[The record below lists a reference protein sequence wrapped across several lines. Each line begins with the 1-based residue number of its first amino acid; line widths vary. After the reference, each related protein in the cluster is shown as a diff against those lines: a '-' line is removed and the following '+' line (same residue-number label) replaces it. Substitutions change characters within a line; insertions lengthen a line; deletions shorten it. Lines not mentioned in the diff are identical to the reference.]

1 METAQNP
8 QRFSA
13 LVSDTVARL
22 QHCMQLINGE
32 NPSQIHATHGAEA
45 TAEPP
50 AAEADGE
57 TDGAKKKAAAKR
69 AKKNARR
76 RNQPNAEEAP
86 PPLVHLPSIVD
97 PTDGR
102 VELQQYAGEQQIGD
116 VMRLIGGELSEPYS
130 IYTYRYF
137 INKWPY
143 LCLLAFDTHEKK
155 HVGVVVG
162 KIDDDDP
169 SVMRAGPPNAYI
181 AMLAVDKSCRRMG
194 IGTRLVTAVVSRM
207 QELGCGQVVLET
219 EVTNTNALNLYSR
232 LGFIRERRYFRYYL
246 SGTDAYRVK
255 LYFSTPRI
263 SAHQQQ
269 QESVDEAEDEAEDG
283 EDGNSPPPAYSER
296 AE

>member
-32 NPSQIHATHGAEA
+32 NPSQIHATNDAEA
-45 TAEPP
+45 PAEPP
-50 AAEADGE
+50 ADADGEADG
-57 TDGAKKKAAAKR
+57 AKRKAAAKR

-76 RNQPNAEEAP
+76 RNQPTDEDADAP
-86 PPLVHLPSIVD
+86 PPLVHLPSILD

-269 QESVDEAEDEAEDG
+269 ESVDEAEDEEDG
-283 EDGNSPPPAYSER
+283 DSPPPAYSER